1 MSEFFAI
8 HHSRK
13 NIKSLIILDVLM
25 AMTLDPETGVKRETV
40 FQDAYEIYLSF
51 SRNANLANLCVL
63 KTSFKD
69 LILHPDYGI
78 YILHMFAERYVSLQ
92 PVTQILVVFWMLQ
105 LKQLTRMIFI
115 LNTYWTKPS
124 PLSKNSMLPRAI
136 LGDGF
141 AVAQYCLWKHTIF
154 DNGRGCVQ
162 ISVLVLP
169 LIF

>member
-124 PLSKNSMLPRAI
+124 PLSKIVCFHRQYWATAKPEPNVARGSI
-136 LGDGF
+136 LF
-141 AVAQYCLWKHTIF
+141 SIMNEAAYKKMFQCY
-154 DNGRGCVQ
+154 R
-162 ISVLVLP
+162 
-169 LIF
+169 